1 MKLCSK
7 VFLAVVTAVATLAGS
22 LRAND
27 LTASSGETVYF
38 RGWQYKPDIVQS
50 NTDRYNSRHNGHVD
64 YQTVTGDYPSLME
77 KSLIAGDRLDMIYAN
92 PSTAVRFMEAGWILP
107 ADELPAAEQARAD
120 MYPNVREAWTY
131 KGKLLGLSYFLTIR
145 GLTAVNTKR
154 LRALGMNEKDYPGN
168 WDELY
173 DQIDR
178 LTRNGE
184 RDLYLPHWFNEY
196 YGISWAFVWEVLNR
210 GGTIADPD
218 THEPMLS
225 VDGPAGETLRDWKR
239 LWKSGAVDEEVLSY
253 TESSL
258 VEGFSSGRYLYSSQ
272 ASYNL
277 AEFNNPQRSSL
288 AGHVDVV
295 PYDGASWGLLDSA
308 LYLTTSRERGAS
320 LDRDVKRFVSWYG
333 YKDDA
338 GEIAVATRW
347 MQTSML
353 FSAYRPVMESEASR
367 EAMEGFLGSEGMVQ
381 SLLDLYA
388 HTPHPNGVWNVV
400 WSEELNSYLRKVLGN
415 FLLKDQPVADVVNG
429 VSREIARLNEKYDIQ

>member
-7 VFLAVVTAVATLAGS
+7 VLLAGVTAVATLAGP

-77 KSLIAGDRLDMIYAN
+77 KSLIAGDRLDIIYAN

-107 ADELPAAEQARAD
+107 ADELPAAEQASAD
-120 MYPNVREAWTY
+120 MYPNIREAWTY

-210 GGTIADPD
+210 GGMIADPD

-415 FLLKDQPVADVVNG
+415 FLLKDQPVGDVVNG